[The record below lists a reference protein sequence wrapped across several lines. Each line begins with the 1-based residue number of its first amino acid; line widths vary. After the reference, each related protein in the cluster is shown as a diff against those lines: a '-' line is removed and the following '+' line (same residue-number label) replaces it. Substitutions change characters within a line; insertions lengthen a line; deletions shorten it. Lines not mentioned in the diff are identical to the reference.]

1 MMISLFGYA
10 ALLLIISAAA
20 LYALDRVI
28 KIGSRGG
35 DADVSLNGIFYT
47 GLTLT
52 LVFVT
57 VTIIAFTGA
66 FALLGWFLLALA
78 AALGA
83 AFAWR
88 VRRVAGE
95 RALMT
100 EIIEAE
106 ERVVRETARRDPGNA
121 AAWAR
126 LAELSDKKGNSRR
139 AAEYMRKAFALEPT
153 PINSGKLKAF
163 ERDAAAPAG
172 DL

>member
-1 MMISLFGYA
+1 MISLFGYA
-10 ALLLIISAAA
+10 ALLLIISTAA

-66 FALLGWFLLALA
+66 FALLGWFLLSLA
-78 AALGA
+78 ASLGA

-88 VRRVAGE
+88 VRRLAAE
-95 RALMT
+95 RALMA
-100 EIIEAE
+100 ELIAEE
-106 ERVVRETARRDPGNA
+106 ERVVRETAWRDPGNA
-121 AAWAR
+121 AAWTR
-126 LAELSDKKGNSRR
+126 LAELSDKKGDVRR
-139 AAEYMRKAFALEPT
+139 AVEYMRKACALEPT
-153 PINSGKLKAF
+153 PANSGKLKNF
-163 ERDAAAPAG
+163 ERAAAPPAG
-172 DL
+172 N

>member
-78 AALGA
+78 ASLAA

-88 VRRVAGE
+88 LRRVAGE
-95 RALMT
+95 RALMA
-100 EIIEAE
+100 ELMAEE

-121 AAWAR
+121 AAWTR
-126 LAELSDKKGNSRR
+126 LAELSDKKGDNRR
-139 AAEYMRKAFALEPT
+139 AAEYMRKACGLEPT
-153 PINSGKLKAF
+153 PLNSGKLKAF
-163 ERDAAAPAG
+163 ERNAAGAAR